1 MIKVLR
7 NENNIIWVKG
17 MHGWRFSSSS
27 GIFSIITILFLSLI
41 VTGCTGSAGENI
53 PPSTVAF
60 EKITVSPSKFEILKF
75 EKVEGYRYVYL
86 TVTSNKEINVFV
98 LPSEEDVDG
107 YLNKEY
113 FEYYPLLSRYN
124 DNEYFAYSIVDT
136 DMWIVIT
143 NAAYS
148 TADVELWVVQS
159 VYSKRGY

>member
-1 MIKVLR
+1 
-7 NENNIIWVKG
+7 
-17 MHGWRFSSSS
+17 MHGWRFSGSA
-27 GIFSIITILFLSLI
+27 GIIGIITILILSI
-41 VTGCTGSAGENI
+41 VVTGCTGSAEEDI
-53 PPSTVAF
+53 APSTATF
-60 EKITVSPSKFEILKF
+60 EKVTVSPSKIEILKF
-75 EKVEGYRYVYL
+75 EKIEGYRYVYL

-136 DMWIVIT
+136 DIWVVIS

-148 TADVELWVVQS
+148 TADVEMWVVQS